1 MAFKMKPRGGKK
13 TNPYSG
19 LLKRGLINNS
29 ALRQEALDYKEISR
43 VRNKDDN
50 STTVNL
56 EADRPT
62 YAETG
67 VDPAEAQ
74 AYWDANPDKY
84 EEYKNKYKKKII
96 IPDTS
101 KTKKTTTTT
110 TTKPVEFKAKPIHTI
125 HSQRNV
131 DYDVYKGDR
140 DESGDKIMIEGSTS
154 QHSGTEEFETGQ
166 SQVDLENPNP
176 IKQEKIYQGNAA
188 KTVEKIYEGNAARA
202 VKKFGA
208 LPSSSSKSLGIK
220 SFATSGSTLPTFVIE
235 TKGTT
240 KKKI

>member
-1 MAFKMKPRGGKK
+1 MAFKMKPRDGKK

-74 AYWDANPDKY
+74 AYWDANTDKY

-101 KTKKTTTTT
+101 KTKKTTTT

-176 IKQEKIYQGNAA
+176 IKQENAKA
-188 KTVEKIYEGNAARA
+188 VEKIYQGNAARA

-208 LPSSSSKSLGIK
+208 LPSSSSRSLGVE
-220 SFATSGSTLPTFVIE
+220 SFATSGSTLPEFVIE

-240 KKKI
+240 KKKK